1 MDPLAR
7 AGRMGPASGRGLPPV
22 LKSLAWIGGAL
33 ATVCALGVAAV
44 LAVVFAASLVV
55 IGLMATALL
64 ALGGLAYRAR
74 RTMSKPSD
82 PTLLEA
88 RHVGG
93 HSWVAYGWD
102 QRGR

>member
-1 MDPLAR
+1 MDPLAHP
-7 AGRMGPASGRGLPPV
+7 GSKGPDFKTGGLPF

-33 ATVCALGVAAV
+33 ATAGALGVAAV

-55 IGLMATALL
+55 IGLMATALI

-74 RTMSKPSD
+74 RSTRPAD

-88 RHVGG
+88 RNVGG